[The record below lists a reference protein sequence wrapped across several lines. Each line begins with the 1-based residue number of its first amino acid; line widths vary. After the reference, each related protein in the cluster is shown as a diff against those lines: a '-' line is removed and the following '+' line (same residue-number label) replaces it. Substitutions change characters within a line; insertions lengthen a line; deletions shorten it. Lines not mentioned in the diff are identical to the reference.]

1 MRQVAVI
8 GGGGLRTPL
17 LIHGIAQAQ
26 ATLEIGELRLY
37 DLDPRRAETMAGLGR
52 EIVRNLGTELRISTQ
67 TSVEAAVEGAEFV
80 LSSVR
85 VGGMA
90 ARARD
95 ESLAMAHGLAG
106 QETTG
111 PGGLAMALRTVPV
124 ALEHARVIERVAPRA
139 WYINFTN
146 PAGLITQAL
155 SHLSKVR
162 VIGICDTP
170 AELFH
175 RIAWVLGEPFEDV
188 ACDYAGL
195 NHLGWVRGVKVR
207 GRDVTAELLASPERL
222 RRLYPTDLFDPALIR
237 VLRLLP
243 TEYLFFYYSQRKA
256 YRNQVRA
263 GATRGAELE
272 RMNAALF
279 AEMQTQDAAGALAT
293 YRAYLNRRNASYMK
307 LEAEAGT
314 ALGGQHHEGDPFSGA
329 TGYHRIAVEVMTGLT
344 STKPREVVVNVRNQ
358 GSVPDLEDDDVVE
371 VPCQI
376 TTEGARP
383 ARVGR
388 LPEAVRGL
396 VMAVKAYERTA
407 IRAAVA
413 RSGELAEL
421 ALLELPIVGQW
432 EIAREIREALDQSDT
447 GLFASDTVLP

>member
-17 LIHGIAQAQ
+17 LIHGMAQSQGARE
-26 ATLEIGELRLY
+26 AGELRLY
-37 DLDPRRAETMAGLGR
+37 DLDAQRAELMARLGR
-52 EIVRNLGTELRISTQ
+52 EIVRSLGADLRIT
-67 TSVEAAVEGAEFV
+67 THASVDAAVEGVEFV

-95 ESLAMAHGLAG
+95 ERIVIEQGLAG

-124 ALEHARVIERVAPRA
+124 VLEHARIVERVAPNA

-155 SHLSKVR
+155 SNLTKVR

-170 AELFH
+170 SELFH
-175 RIAWVLGEPFEDV
+175 RIAWVLGEPFGQVEF
-188 ACDYAGL
+188 DYAGL

-207 GRDVTAELLASPERL
+207 GRDVTAELLANTELL
-222 RRLYPTDLFDPALIR
+222 RRLYPADLFDPALIQ
-237 VLRLLP
+237 VLGLIP

-263 GATRGAELE
+263 GTTRGAELE
-272 RMNAALF
+272 RMNTALF
-279 AEMQTQDAAGALAT
+279 AEMQRQDAASALAA

-314 ALGGQHHEGDPFSGA
+314 ALGGGQHEGDPFSGA
-329 TGYHRIAVEVMTGLT
+329 TGYHRIAVEVMEGL
-344 STKPREVVVNVRNQ
+344 SSAAPHQVVVNVRNQ
-358 GSVPDLEDDDVVE
+358 GSIADLEDDDVVE
-371 VPCQI
+371 VPCEI
-376 TTEGARP
+376 TTDGARP
-383 ARVGR
+383 AHIGR
-388 LPEAVRGL
+388 LPESVRGL
-396 VMAVKAYERTA
+396 VLAVKAYERTA

-421 ALLELPIVGQW
+421 AMLELPIVGQW
-432 EIAREIREALDQSDT
+432 EIARELREALGRSDP
-447 GLFASDTVLP
+447 GLFS

>member
-1 MRQVAVI
+1 MRNVAVL

-17 LIHGIAQAQ
+17 LIHGIAQSQ
-26 ATLEIGELRLY
+26 AALEIGELRLY
-37 DLDPRRAETMAGLGR
+37 DIDPRRAEIMAGLGR
-52 EIVRNLGTELRISTQ
+52 EIVRKLGADIRITTQ
-67 TSVEAAVEGAEFV
+67 PSVESAVEGVDFV
-80 LSSVR
+80 LSSLR

-95 ESLAMAHGLAG
+95 EGIAMLHGLAG

-124 ALEHARVIERVAPRA
+124 ALEHARIIEKAAPHA

-155 SHLSKVR
+155 SQLSQVR

-175 RIAWVLGEPFEDV
+175 RIAWALGEPSERV
-188 ACDYAGL
+188 VCDYAGL
-195 NHLGWVRGVKVR
+195 NHLGWVRGVTVN
-207 GRDVTAELLASPERL
+207 GRDVTDQILGNIELLRG
-222 RRLYPTDLFDPALIR
+222 LYSADLFDPELIR
-237 VLRLLP
+237 VLRLIP

-263 GATRGAELE
+263 GTTRGAELE
-272 RMNAALF
+272 RMNTALF
-279 AEMQTQDAAGALAT
+279 AEMQTQDAAASLIT
-293 YRAYLNRRNASYMK
+293 YRNYLNQRNASYMK

-314 ALGGQHHEGDPFSGA
+314 AFGNAHQEDDPFMGA
-329 TGYHRIAVEVMTGLT
+329 TGYHRIAVEVMTGLVSET
-344 STKPREVVVNVRNQ
+344 PREVVVNVRNE
-358 GSVPDLEDDDVVE
+358 GSIADLEDDDIVE
-371 VPCQI
+371 VPCHI
-376 TTEGARP
+376 TTGGARP
-383 ARVGR
+383 AHIGK

-396 VMAVKAYERTA
+396 VLAVKAYERTA

-413 RSGELAEL
+413 RSGDLAQL
-421 ALLELPIVGQW
+421 AMLELPIVGQW
-432 EIAREIREALDQSDT
+432 EIAREIREALDRSDP
-447 GLFASDTVLP
+447 GLFRQ